1 MSDQQV
7 TTTEAPDGL
16 APAVRLSTLDRL
28 LRDPALEQ
36 ALRSNARARAEHYHL
51 DAIAER
57 YARMLS
63 EYLA

>member
-1 MSDQQV
+1 VHM
-7 TTTEAPDGL
+7 A
-16 APAVRLSTLDRL
+16 STLDGL

-36 ALRSNARARAEHYHL
+36 ALRSNARARAEQYHL